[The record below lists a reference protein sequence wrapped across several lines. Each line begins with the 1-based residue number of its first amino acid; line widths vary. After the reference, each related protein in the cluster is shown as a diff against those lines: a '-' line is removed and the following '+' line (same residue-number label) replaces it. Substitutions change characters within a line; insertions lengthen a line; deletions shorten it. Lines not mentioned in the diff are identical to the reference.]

1 MQQQLFLKWGSKM
14 AIQKSI
20 STVHGIDLPGAYIRV
35 TFFSGDSKYVQYN
48 IRTWATEQARRED
61 KQHLD
66 EKNYSFEN
74 DAGKGN
80 VMNACYADLMAR
92 PEYAG
97 AVAV

>member
-1 MQQQLFLKWGSKM
+1 M
-14 AIQKSI
+14 AIKLAV
-20 STVHGIDLPGAYIRV
+20 TTPYGIDLPGAYIRV
-35 TFFSGDSKYVQYN
+35 TSFHGDKKYVQYN
-48 IRTWATEQARRED
+48 IRTWATAEARWAE

-66 EKNYSFEN
+66 EKNFSFEN
-74 DAGKGN
+74 DATKGN

>member
-1 MQQQLFLKWGSKM
+1 M
-14 AIQKSI
+14 AIQLAA
-20 STVHGIDLPGAYIRV
+20 TTPYGIDLPGAYIRV
-35 TFFSGDSKYVQYN
+35 TFFSGDAKHVQYHV
-48 IRTWATEQARRED
+48 RTWASAQARQEG

-66 EKNYSFEN
+66 EKNFSFAN
-74 DAGKGN
+74 DATKGN